1 MKKFIEMASVY
12 LSDAQGLKPF
22 DCSETAGISAR
33 WERWLRAFELFA
45 TGKAVK
51 NIDQKKALLLH
62 TAGLNVQDIYL
73 TLTEE
78 EGSDS
83 YQKAKATL
91 NKYFKPQANVPY
103 ERLCFRETSQLAN
116 ETVEQFVTRLRQK
129 AQTCEFGDAAT
140 VDEQI
145 RDQVISKC
153 LSHELRRKLLQKGR
167 NLTLPQL
174 SEIVSS
180 MEESEKQARSIER
193 GSGEVRSEV
202 NSVRGRRITKRM
214 RAPEKSNVFVVDILD
229 VKPTIVVVQREGNSA
244 GIVMDQDILR
254 LCVKLKRSKPVV
266 EELEGRVKQTSERR
280 EVHLTM

>member
-1 MKKFIEMASVY
+1 MASVY

-22 DCSETAGISAR
+22 DCSETAGISAGKDGF
-33 WERWLRAFELFA
+33 ELFELFA
-45 TGKAVK
+45 TGKGVK
-51 NIDQKKALLLH
+51 NVDQKKALLLL

-73 TLTEE
+73 TSTEE
-78 EGSDS
+78 GGSDI

-174 SEIVSS
+174 REIACS
-180 MEESEKQARSIER
+180 MEESEKQARSFEG

-202 NSVRGRRITKRM
+202 NSVSGKTNYKGDASARKVKCFCCGYTGHKANDRRCPARGKQCR
-214 RAPEKSNVFVVDILD
+214 
-229 VKPTIVVVQREGNSA
+229 
-244 GIVMDQDILR
+244 
-254 LCVKLKRSKPVV
+254 KRSKPVV
-266 EELEGRVKQTSERR
+266 EELEGHVNQT
-280 EVHLTM
+280 

>member
-1 MKKFIEMASVY
+1 MASVY

-22 DCSETAGISAR
+22 ECSETAGISAR
-33 WERWLRAFELFA
+33 RERRFRAFEFFA
-45 TGKAVK
+45 TGKGVK
-51 NIDQKKALLLH
+51 NVDQKKALLLL
-62 TAGLNVQDIYL
+62 TAALNVQDIYF

-78 EGSDS
+78 GGSDI

-129 AQTCEFGDAAT
+129 TQTCEFGDAAT

-174 SEIVSS
+174 REIVRSI
-180 MEESEKQARSIER
+180 EESEKQARSFEG

-202 NSVRGRRITKRM
+202 NSVRGKTNYKGDASARKVKCFCCGYTGHKANDRRCPARGKQCR
-214 RAPEKSNVFVVDILD
+214 
-229 VKPTIVVVQREGNSA
+229 
-244 GIVMDQDILR
+244 
-254 LCVKLKRSKPVV
+254 KRSKPVV
-266 EELEGRVKQTSERR
+266 EELEGHVNQT
-280 EVHLTM
+280 

>member
-1 MKKFIEMASVY
+1 M
-12 LSDAQGLKPF
+12 
-22 DCSETAGISAR
+22 
-33 WERWLRAFELFA
+33 
-45 TGKAVK
+45 
-51 NIDQKKALLLH
+51 LH
-62 TAGLNVQDIYL
+62 TAGLNEQDIYF

-153 LSHELRRKLLQKGR
+153 LSHELRRKLFRKGR

-174 SEIVSS
+174 REIARS
-180 MEESEKQARSIER
+180 MEESEKQAPSIE
-193 GSGEVRSEV
+193 GGGGEVRSEV
-202 NSVRGRRITKRM
+202 NSARD
-214 RAPEKSNVFVVDILD
+214 EKLD
-229 VKPTIVVVQREGNSA
+229 
-244 GIVMDQDILR
+244 L
-254 LCVKLKRSKPVV
+254 L
-266 EELEGRVKQTSERR
+266 
-280 EVHLTM
+280 HF

>member
-1 MKKFIEMASVY
+1 MLV
-12 LSDAQGLKPF
+12 
-22 DCSETAGISAR
+22 
-33 WERWLRAFELFA
+33 
-45 TGKAVK
+45 
-51 NIDQKKALLLH
+51 
-62 TAGLNVQDIYL
+62 
-73 TLTEE
+73 
-78 EGSDS
+78 
-83 YQKAKATL
+83 
-91 NKYFKPQANVPY
+91 
-103 ERLCFRETSQLAN
+103 
-116 ETVEQFVTRLRQK
+116 
-129 AQTCEFGDAAT
+129 
-140 VDEQI
+140 
-145 RDQVISKC
+145 
-153 LSHELRRKLLQKGR
+153 HELRRKLLRKGR

-266 EELEGRVKQTSERR
+266 EELEVRVKQTSERR

>member
-1 MKKFIEMASVY
+1 M
-12 LSDAQGLKPF
+12 
-22 DCSETAGISAR
+22 
-33 WERWLRAFELFA
+33 
-45 TGKAVK
+45 
-51 NIDQKKALLLH
+51 LH